1 MTFTRTEL
9 AARLGVTPKTIGNWI
24 EGGCPTVEVD
34 GEERLVLADVER
46 WRQAKGLSGRPG
58 RPRRG
63 DVDARPLPS
72 PARPEPAAPTPIPE
86 TSPLPATALSA
97 PTFERG
103 RSLTTKDAAARADA
117 ARKIAQARQQEHEL
131 QQERGL
137 KDLDLATRIRAVTTA
152 DELVRLDLEVAAL
165 VGSGAMKH
173 QRGQALRQLLAQAH
187 RALAARET
195 VESGDQALF
204 LVSRQAREL
213 AQAFDRIGNGWR
225 RRWLVEATR
234 LHQEQ
239 DRLELPD
246 CDDLPAALERLDLD
260 AMGEPTGDAWPAR
273 LAPPRVAPALT
284 PPRLA
289 TRTNQVTP

>member
-9 AARLGVTPKTIGNWI
+9 AARLDVTPKTIGNWV
-24 EGGCPTVEVD
+24 EAGCPVVLVD
-34 GEERLVLADVER
+34 GEESLVLDDVER
-46 WRQAKGLSGRPG
+46 WRQAKGLTGRPG
-58 RPRRG
+58 RPRRS
-63 DVDARPLPS
+63 DPDAAPS
-72 PARPEPAAPTPIPE
+72 P
-86 TSPLPATALSA
+86 TSPTTTTPPATA
-97 PTFERG
+97 PFERDRG
-103 RSLTTKDAAARADA
+103 LTTKDAAARADA

-137 KDLDLATRIRAVTTA
+137 KDLDLAERIRAVTSA

-195 VESGDQALF
+195 TADADEGLF
-204 LVSRQAREL
+204 LVTRQAREL
-213 AQAFDRIGNGWR
+213 AQTFDKIGNGWR

-234 LHQEQ
+234 LHLEQ

-246 CDDLPAALERLDLD
+246 CDELPAALASLQLD
-260 AMGEPTGDAWPAR
+260 AMGEPVGDEWPFAQ
-273 LAPPRVAPALT
+273 PIVAPAI
-284 PPRLA
+284 
-289 TRTNQVTP
+289 VTPRPGASS